1 MQSRKGIFYKS
12 STLLE
17 DLKII
22 SLSHQQLPLDVLG
35 YFLIDDELREEILQ
49 EVKEKYHIKELFYL
63 STCNR
68 VEFIFVQQGYFCRG
82 LSSTILTKICRAE
95 IQDEWLESMEL
106 YEGESALKHLFR
118 VSTSLESALV
128 GEQEIISQMRKSFEW
143 SFEKELCGDSIR
155 LVMKKAIEV
164 AKRCFSET
172 EVASKPISTA
182 FLAWQRLQEQCPN
195 PESRLVLIGAGQI
208 NRSICEFVRKSRYTN
223 IVVANRSLPAAE
235 ELAERVNGKAILL
248 EDLNKL
254 NGFDVIISCTGAV
267 SSVINAATYVQMVNG
282 EQDEKLIIDL
292 AIPSDIDEKVIEL
305 YDVNYVSLSELQKVS
320 EENKQLRQNEVVKCD
335 AIIAE
340 GMTEFSAL
348 YRQRQI
354 ELAMRAIPRTIK
366 GIRKTAIGEIFAKD
380 LEGLD
385 EHSIEVLNNVMDYME
400 KKYISIPMKL
410 AREVIL
416 DTLSKQ

>member
-1 MQSRKGIFYKS
+1 LPRKGVFYKS

-22 SLSHQQLPLDVLG
+22 SLSHHQLPLDVLG
-35 YFLIDDELREEILQ
+35 YFLIDDEHREEILQ
-49 EVKEKYHIKELFYL
+49 EVKEKYNIKELFYL
-63 STCNR
+63 ATCNR
-68 VEFIFVQQGYFCRG
+68 VELVFVQQGYLCRG
-82 LSSTILTKICRAE
+82 MSSTILTKICRE
-95 IQDEWLESMEL
+95 EMQDEWLESMEL
-106 YEGESALKHLFR
+106 YEGESALKHLLR

-128 GEQEIISQMRKSFEW
+128 GEQEIISQLRKSFEW
-143 SFEKELCGDSIR
+143 SFEKDLCGDSIR
-155 LVMKKAIEV
+155 LVMKKAIEI

-182 FLAWQRLQEQCPN
+182 FLAWQRLQEQCPDS
-195 PESRLVLIGAGQI
+195 ESRIVLIGAGQI
-208 NRSICEFVRKSRYTN
+208 NRSICEFVRKSHYTD

-248 EDLNKL
+248 EDLN
-254 NGFDVIISCTGAV
+254 NIDGFDSIISCTGAV
-267 SSVINAATYVQMVNG
+267 TSVVNASTYIQMLNG

-320 EENKQLRQNEVVKCD
+320 EENKQHRQNEVVKCD

-348 YRQRQI
+348 HKQRQI
-354 ELAMRAIPRTIK
+354 ELAMREIPRTIK
-366 GIRKTAIGEIFAKD
+366 GIRETAIDEIFAKD

-385 EHSIEVLNNVMDYME
+385 EHSIEVLKKVMDYME
-400 KKYISIPMKL
+400 KKYVSIPMKL

-416 DTLSKQ
+416 DTVSKQ